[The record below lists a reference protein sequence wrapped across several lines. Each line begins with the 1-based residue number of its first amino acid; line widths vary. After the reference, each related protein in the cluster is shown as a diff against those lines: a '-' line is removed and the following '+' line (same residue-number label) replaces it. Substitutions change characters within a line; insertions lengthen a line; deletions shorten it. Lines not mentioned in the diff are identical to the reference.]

1 MRIIEIK
8 SWTVPMYGSRHTVPY
23 GLAIVEHNGAQK
35 TVKLGR
41 VDQNGV
47 TYLTF
52 NRRRYYYKNI
62 RSLYNPK
69 LTFYNPYTDCLA
81 TLRSYREVSGRE
93 MSQALN
99 AWDNAQSLSELTN
112 QELYIAY
119 IKIKF
124 TETYV
129 KIECL
134 ANSKRRNRQR
144 LNWVRLVERGRIPT
158 DAKYYNPRI
167 TYDGLHW

>member
-23 GLAIVEHNGAQK
+23 GLAIVEHNGVQK

-119 IKIKF
+119 TKLQADAAQL
-124 TETYV
+124 TQDTPAALE
-129 KIECL
+129 L
-134 ANSKRRNRQR
+134 ASTINMNLMVIHNELKSRT
-144 LNWVRLVERGRIPT
+144 G
-158 DAKYYNPRI
+158 I
-167 TYDGLHW
+167 TLP

>member
-23 GLAIVEHNGAQK
+23 GLAIVEHNGVQK

-52 NRRRYYYKNI
+52 NRRRHYYKNI

-69 LTFYNPYTDCLA
+69 LTFYP
-81 TLRSYREVSGRE
+81 
-93 MSQALN
+93 
-99 AWDNAQSLSELTN
+99 WDHAQSLSELTN
-112 QELYIAY
+112 QELYIVYTKLQADAAQL
-119 IKIKF
+119 
-124 TETYV
+124 TQDTPAALE
-129 KIECL
+129 L
-134 ANSKRRNRQR
+134 ASTINMNLMVIHNELKSRT
-144 LNWVRLVERGRIPT
+144 G
-158 DAKYYNPRI
+158 I
-167 TYDGLHW
+167 TLP